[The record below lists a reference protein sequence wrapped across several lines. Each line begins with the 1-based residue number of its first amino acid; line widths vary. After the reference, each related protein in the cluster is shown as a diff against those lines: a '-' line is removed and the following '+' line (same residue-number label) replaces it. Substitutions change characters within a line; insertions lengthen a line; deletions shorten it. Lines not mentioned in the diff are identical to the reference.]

1 MSGVSGEIDY
11 GPLAGLVGEWQGED
25 GIDVSPEPDQSAEN
39 PYFERLIFEAIGD
52 VENAEEQ
59 ELACLRYHQVV
70 TRKRGPKV
78 FHNETGYL
86 TWHSET
92 GEIHQ
97 SLTIPRGVALVAW
110 GSVEPTDAGYKL
122 VWDKAEIAQSPF
134 MREKAATLDFVH
146 EITIE
151 GDVLKYSEAMT
162 IDIYGKTYRH
172 TDENTLTRVV

>member
-1 MSGVSGEIDY
+1 MPDGIDY
-11 GPLAGLVGEWQGED
+11 GPLTGLIGDWAGED
-25 GIDVSPEPDQSAEN
+25 GLDVSPEPDQSAEN
-39 PYFERLIFEAIGD
+39 PYFESLIFEAIGD

-92 GEIHQ
+92 GQIQ
-97 SLTIPRGVALVAW
+97 QTLTIPRGVALVAW
-110 GSVEPTDAGYKL
+110 GHAEETDSGYKL
-122 VWDKAEIAQSPF
+122 IWNEAEIAQSPF
-134 MREKAATLDFVH
+134 MREKAATLDFMH
-146 EITIE
+146 EITVE
-151 GDVLKYSEAMT
+151 GDALKYTEAMT

-172 TDENTLTRVV
+172 TDENTLRRVG